1 MEALGQQIAAMRQ
14 CFFDEEIL
22 NRYFIQL
29 EQLEENNHGFVEDV
43 LNVYF
48 RDSTRR
54 LANIEKELQ
63 KIKVN
68 YVELDRFFY
77 NLKENSASVGA
88 NNVRNEVNK
97 TRALYRAA
105 TLEEA
110 KVSLEQPKVEHSTT
124 KDKLKAYFELAAQL
138 RADAD

>member
-22 NRYFIQL
+22 DRYFIQL

-43 LNVYF
+43 LNV
-48 RDSTRR
+48 
-54 LANIEKELQ
+54 Q

-124 KDKLKAYFELAAQL
+124 KDKLKAYFEV
-138 RADAD
+138 

>member
-22 NRYFIQL
+22 DRYFIQL

-43 LNVYF
+43 LNV
-48 RDSTRR
+48 
-54 LANIEKELQ
+54 Q

-77 NLKENSASVGA
+77 NLKENSANGC
-88 NNVRNEVNK
+88 NNVR
-97 TRALYRAA
+97 R
-105 TLEEA
+105 A
-110 KVSLEQPKVEHSTT
+110 KVSLKQPKVEHSTM